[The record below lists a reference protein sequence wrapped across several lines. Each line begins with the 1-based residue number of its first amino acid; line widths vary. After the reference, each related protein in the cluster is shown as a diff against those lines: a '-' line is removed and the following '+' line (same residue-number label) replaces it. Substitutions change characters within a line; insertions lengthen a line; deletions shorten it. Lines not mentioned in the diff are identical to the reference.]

1 MRAHDA
7 WQHDW
12 RASTFLYN
20 AWSLYFLSDSEEV
33 NKLYLF
39 MYRKHDSSNNITDD
53 GKEIKYALPESLHF
67 VCDLINERLS
77 HSLVATH

>member
-1 MRAHDA
+1 
-7 WQHDW
+7 
-12 RASTFLYN
+12 
-20 AWSLYFLSDSEEV
+20 
-33 NKLYLF
+33 

-53 GKEIKYALPESLHF
+53 GKEIKYVLLESSHF